1 METIAIISFLGGLAI
16 GCIVTL
22 IVAAKVFSQS
32 DEQDEPSTYYIRF
45 KHREGHEGEYY
56 DERSFTLQLRHL
68 NYGCIIS
75 QLQEIDRAG
84 ENWEYLITEI
94 HEI

>member
-56 DERSFTLQLRHL
+56 DERAFTIQLRHL
-68 NYGCIIS
+68 NYGSIIS

-94 HEI
+94 HEV